1 MTEPCIEKKE
11 LSFKEKIRRGH
22 FIYFLYCKIYER
34 IMDKKIANT
43 SLEVWIFNKG
53 NGIFPVQ
60 SANYRILRALKKEI
74 DLGSKDVFVDVGCG
88 MGRLIGYLRVCKI
101 KGKKTY
107 GIDINREAAE
117 FSKRLFDGSDDVKII
132 YGDATK
138 VKIKEATVYMVFNP
152 FGGKILKSFLDNVE
166 KIAKRDTRIYY
177 LHAVY
182 EDVFYERRERWELL
196 KRVEIKPRYHL
207 PVILC
212 EFKFRGNK
220 ENEILTKS

>member
-1 MTEPCIEKKE
+1 MTELCIEKKE
-11 LSFKEKIRRGH
+11 LSFKEKLRRGH
-22 FIYFLYCKIYER
+22 FIYFLYCKIYEKT
-34 IMDKKIANT
+34 MDKKIANT
-43 SLEVWIFNKG
+43 SLEVWICNKES
-53 NGIFPVQ
+53 GIFPIQ
-60 SANYRILRALKKEI
+60 SVNYRILRSLKKEI
-74 DLGSKDVFVDVGCG
+74 DLGPNDIFVDVGCG

-101 KGKKTY
+101 NGKKTY

-117 FSKRLFDGSDDVKII
+117 FSKRLFDGSDDVKVI

-138 VKIKEATVYMVFNP
+138 VKIKDATVYMLFNP
-152 FGGKILKSFLDNVE
+152 FGGEILKSFLDNVE

-212 EFKFRGNK
+212 EFKFRGNE
-220 ENEILTKS
+220 ENEILAKS